1 MNQASK
7 IVKDTLDNYRDDFAI
22 LVQNYADFSNKNGED
37 YCDFFIDIS
46 SMMNG
51 SWLLTADQESGNLP
65 KFKEFDWYEILSIDE
80 ENTPEDDLINLL
92 HNSYKIGYTW
102 LINQLSLLKKQI
114 NFIEVRLYH
123 SGSLEYQPL

>member
-1 MNQASK
+1 MDQASK

-22 LVQNYADFSNKNGED
+22 LVKNYADFSNKNGED

-51 SWLLTADQESGNLP
+51 SWLLTADQESEHLP